1 MSVTNPKARK
11 VMQRRLRSRQDTV
24 NRRFKDWGVLKQ
36 VFRHHTSYH
45 ADILHAIVVLTQIA
59 IDSGEP
65 LFSCEY
71 RDD

>member
-1 MSVTNPKARK
+1 
-11 VMQRRLRSRQDTV
+11 MQGRLRFQQETV

-36 VFRHHTSYH
+36 VFRYH
-45 ADILHAIVVLTQIA
+45 ASNHTDILHAIVVLTQIV
-59 IDSGEP
+59 IYSGER